1 MRMMC
6 LYFSFQVLSETVS
19 KALPLVVGKAATE
32 TARFVDIFDKF
43 FDILNGNNFTAGARH
58 RKRFSHPYCSYDD
71 ERLKVCLAS
80 SSDDERLKVCL
91 LMSGRRFVCL
101 TNCRFHCICM
111 YIVNL

>member
-43 FDILNGNNFTAGARH
+43 FDILNVNNFTAGARN
-58 RKRFSHPYCSYDD
+58 RKRFSHPYC
-71 ERLKVCLAS
+71 

-91 LMSGRRFVCL
+91 MMSG
-101 TNCRFHCICM
+101 
-111 YIVNL
+111 